1 MRRGLDYEAM
11 LQGQSVQTDDIGL
24 DEVTEDEFLENRVED
39 YEAYRILTDFLFQVF
54 NNDVKSKKTLMS
66 IISDIIDTDDEDVLD
81 ASVDWVGGR
90 IIAFLKYTGVSDS
103 AIEDML
109 DDDEDISANEL
120 LTLAELL
127 QEKTGDDVRKFVAKA
142 LSEADEDDVA
152 EDDVNMDWTSYS
164 NKSECMKGKDG
175 KHPINKRTMKCKV
188 GYSDG
193 KKAFWRYAK
202 RYINNGFIKGVKN
215 KKKTSSYVKKHM
227 EKMRSHAHRAIS
239 NKMRVKD
246 MTKRAKAGMSIFS
259 GYKPRSSS
267 SKNLG

>member
-11 LQGQSVQTDDIGL
+11 LRGQSVQTDDIGL

-103 AIEDML
+103 AIEDMI

-142 LSEADEDDVA
+142 LSEVDEDDVA
-152 EDDVNMDWTSYS
+152 EDDVNMDWSFYKNEQKCT
-164 NKSECMKGKDG
+164 KGNDG
-175 KHPINKRTMKCKV
+175 KHPINKRKMKCKE
-188 GYSDG
+188 GYSHSREGFFRYNKRNLKRGFKAGVG
-193 KKAFWRYAK
+193 KLG
-202 RYINNGFIKGVKN
+202 NLSGPQ
-215 KKKTSSYVKKHM
+215 KKHLENLREHIHTSNADRLRRGDM
-227 EKMRSHAHRAIS
+227 RQRAEKGLA
-239 NKMRVKD
+239 
-246 MTKRAKAGMSIFS
+246 TFS